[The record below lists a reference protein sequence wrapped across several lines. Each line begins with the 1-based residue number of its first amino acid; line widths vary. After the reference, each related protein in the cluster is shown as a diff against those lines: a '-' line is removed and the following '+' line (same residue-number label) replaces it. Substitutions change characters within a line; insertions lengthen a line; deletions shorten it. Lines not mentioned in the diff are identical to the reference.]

1 MGASVELN
9 DFDIQPMTFRGR
21 TRDVLIA
28 KAEGRP
34 VILMH
39 EIFGLSPSVVAFARE
54 LNAAGFRVY
63 MPVLFGT
70 SDPGN
75 TKWLRAMFCVAYE
88 FRILA
93 NNDPGPWAD
102 WIRDLASYAFTH
114 NPPGKGVGVVG
125 LCLTG
130 NLALS
135 AAMNPHVTASVM
147 GEPSLPFGRAGGLH
161 VSPAELEAVKMRV
174 DQEKLV
180 IRGYRYRLDW
190 LCKKDRFDELYETFR
205 HGFQGTTIPTDDK
218 TLHSVF
224 TEEIRDAD
232 GNLRHGEL
240 ETLIGY
246 LRERI

>member
-9 DFDIQPMTFRGR
+9 DFDIKPMTFRDR

-28 KAEGRP
+28 KGDGRP

-39 EIFGLSPSVVAFARE
+39 EIFGLSLSVVAFARL

-63 MPVLFGT
+63 MPVLFGA
-70 SDPGN
+70 SDPDN
-75 TKWLRAMFCVAYE
+75 TKWLRAMPCVAYE
-88 FRILA
+88 FRVLA

-102 WIRDLASYAFTH
+102 WIRDLASYAFTN

-147 GEPSLPFGRAGGLH
+147 GEPSLPFFRAGGLH
-161 VSPAELEAVKMRV
+161 VSPQELSAVKMRV
-174 DQEKLV
+174 GQEKLV
-180 IRGYRYRLDW
+180 IRGYRYQLDR
-190 LCKKDRFDELYETFR
+190 LCKQARFDELSETFGN
-205 HGFQGTTIPTDDK
+205 GFRGTTIPTNDK

-224 TEEIRDAD
+224 TEKLRDAD
-232 GNLRHGEL
+232 GKFRHGEL
-240 ETLIGY
+240 ETLISY
-246 LRERI
+246 LLARI